1 MVEKTNAKEDPV
13 KSKQLKSGEED
24 YSTLFKAK
32 AKLYR
37 FRDNMWKER
46 GVGFAKIQRNDN
58 LKQIRMLMRNTKM
71 KKTIANF
78 LIADNPLC

>member
-1 MVEKTNAKEDPV
+1 MVPAPAVEKVVPAPAVEKTTVNEKEEPV

-24 YSTLFKAK
+24 YCTLFKAK

-46 GVGFAKIQRNDN
+46 GVGFAKI
-58 LKQIRMLMRNTKM
+58 
-71 KKTIANF
+71 
-78 LIADNPLC
+78 